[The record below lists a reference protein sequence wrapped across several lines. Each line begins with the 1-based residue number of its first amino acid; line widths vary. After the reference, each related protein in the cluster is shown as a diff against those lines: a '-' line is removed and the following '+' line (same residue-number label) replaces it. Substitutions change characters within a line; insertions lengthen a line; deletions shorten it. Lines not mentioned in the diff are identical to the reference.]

1 MKNEGEFGQTVG
13 PFISNKTKVD
23 TSDIVTNFNYDRIVS
38 DKLEVCSILGDYFA
52 SVAKDIGKSDEF
64 PENDINDIV
73 TKYENHDSVQ

>member
-23 TSDIVTNFNYDRIVS
+23 TSDIVTNYDRIVS
-38 DKLEVCSILGDYFA
+38 DKLEVCSILSDYFA

-64 PENDINDIV
+64 PENDDINDIV